1 MNRKFLEELFTG
13 VIEDDT
19 KRKEIVDTLMTKNG
33 EQIESHKTELATLKN
48 DLKVKDGVINNLN
61 DKVKELEEVDVE
73 AIKQE
78 QFDLGKAEGSK
89 EVETFKKSIALDKA
103 LAGSKAKDVKLL
115 EKLLDSEKL
124 TYEEK
129 DGNYVVGGLDEQLKS
144 IKNTHDYLFETE
156 NKQQNGFNLGGD
168 HQNKAPE
175 SNATTLADAL
185 REKYGN

>member
-1 MNRKFLEELFTG
+1 MNRKFLEELLN

-19 KRKEIVDTLMTKNG
+19 KRKEIVDTLMAKNG
-33 EQIESHKTELATLKN
+33 ELIESHKTEVATLKN
-48 DLKVKDGVINNLN
+48 DLKVKDGVVDNLN
-61 DKVKELEEVDVE
+61 NKIKELEEVDVE

-78 QFDLGKAEGSK
+78 QFNLGKAEGSK

-103 LAGSKAKDVKLL
+103 LANSKAKDIKLL

-129 DGNYVVGGLDEQLKS
+129 DGNYVVGGLEEQLKS
-144 IKNTHDYLFETE
+144 IKNTHDYLFEQE

-175 SNATTLADAL
+175 NEAQDLAGAL